1 MGGRGKRR
9 GEREGEREKER
20 GASPIDR
27 YPVQI
32 RLICAGFRR
41 RLFANKIAAELREL
55 QCRKS
60 ARRAPTVSLLNS
72 KEEPPI
78 ARRHRLQIT
87 VTFSPVMMK
96 APAMVSIFKGFSSLT
111 ID

>member
-1 MGGRGKRR
+1 
-9 GEREGEREKER
+9 
-20 GASPIDR
+20 
-27 YPVQI
+27 V
-32 RLICAGFRR
+32 
-41 RLFANKIAAELREL
+41 NKIAAELRVL
-55 QCRKS
+55 QWRKS
-60 ARRAPTVSLLNS
+60 ARRAVSLLNG

-87 VTFSPVMMK
+87 ISQVMMK

>member
-1 MGGRGKRR
+1 M
-9 GEREGEREKER
+9 
-20 GASPIDR
+20 
-27 YPVQI
+27 
-32 RLICAGFRR
+32 
-41 RLFANKIAAELREL
+41 NKIAAELREL

-60 ARRAPTVSLLNS
+60 ARRVPLLNG

-78 ARRHRLQIT
+78 ARRHRLQI
-87 VTFSPVMMK
+87 TFSPVMMK